1 MVPAWLQ
8 GPCGVVAGLRPR
20 KLRALCLL
28 LAAVLQA
35 VGESAPPAEK
45 TSKPSRLPAERVKR
59 NYGPN
64 ICFNRGQQQC
74 CPGWQRS
81 AGSGQC
87 LQAHCPFGCGNGVC
101 IAPYTCRCPTGPNQG
116 YHISCQDEVENTLR
130 PDVYTVQ
137 EGLPPLPVDLSKEHS
152 SPYRRIRVHK
162 RITIKKRPKVPPR
175 PVDQEFSA
183 AALVETYPVGQE
195 VVEST
200 GVLQPGDTQYVD
212 RGQTL
217 TLCSGYGC
225 GQQTLCVNYGGCQP
239 GQPIQRQPTSC
250 ATAGCEQRCQLVN
263 GQPICTCYH
272 GYTLKE
278 DGRYCADVDECTRYG
293 NSYRLCEQEC
303 QNTVGSYYC
312 SCQPGFVL
320 QPNRRTCSPVPGIP
334 TSVIL
339 PGDCTSGCPGGE
351 QICGVGFE
359 LQQTPYGEQCVEID
373 ECTQSHCSQG
383 CRDSEGGFTCTC
395 LEGFK
400 LDADGTRCID
410 EDECSQD
417 NWRPCHQICQ
427 NTVGSFQCSCQHGFR
442 LLNNG
447 RSCMDINEC
456 TEGRPRCHHQCQNTY
471 GSYKCTCRS
480 GFRLLEDGSTCG
492 DIDECAVTAGICQGA
507 CVNTIGSYQCA
518 CPQGYNMEGG
528 RCVDVDECRQPDRGR
543 CEQMCVNNVGSYF
556 CSCNRGFVLTSDG
569 RGCGDIDE
577 CELYGTRVCQQGCT
591 NTYGSYTC
599 HCPDGYK
606 LHENGQ
612 NCVDVDECQVHTR
625 MCHYECQNTMGS
637 FSCSCPPGYTL
648 GSDGRTCNDI
658 DECALGGNGC
668 QHGCQNNIGSYVCVC
683 RDGYTIDP
691 NGQCVDEDECGA
703 DNPCSHQCVNTE
715 GGFQCLCP
723 RGLSLMPDGQR
734 CEDRDECAQ
743 PSQGGCHHSC
753 VNIHGSYYCTCN
765 HGYRLMPDRK
775 RCQATDTGTGCPEV
789 SIPCPMQCPQ
799 GFRPDSTGVN
809 CVDIDE
815 CQVLQTCGYCS
826 GYRKCS
832 HTCVNT
838 AGSFYCTCPPS
849 LTLHPDGRTC
859 VPVSPQPTCDRTC
872 LNGGTCRV
880 SGGCYTS
887 CVITYCEC
895 PDGFTGLNCEIGAGG
910 CSPPCANGGSCV
922 EKECVCPPGL
932 TGKTCAIDINE
943 CQTNV
948 SECAH
953 RCQNTFGS
961 FQCLCPPDST
971 LNADGKTC
979 KEIGCFPDCMSGGS
993 CVNNKCVCPTGLN
1006 GPTCQQDVNEC
1017 LENNGECDEICRNTF
1032 GSYNCF
1038 CKAGTTLNP
1047 DGKTCSDGTCQPACE
1062 NGGKCENGVC
1072 LCREGFMGPSCAIDI
1087 DECGLEIESYRTCDH
1102 DCVNTVGS
1110 YYCTCVF
1117 GYQLQEDG
1125 RSCKERG
1132 CDPACENGGTCQ
1144 FGQCICPVGYSGPT
1158 CSSEEPCEPACEN
1171 GGTCVA
1177 GECLCP
1183 PGYLGPSCAIEAPCE
1198 PTCENGGTCK
1208 AGQCVCPPGY
1218 LGPSCAIEA
1227 PCEPTCENGGTC
1239 KAGQCVCPPGY
1250 LGPSCAI
1257 EAPCEPTCENGGTCV
1272 AGQCLC
1278 PLGYLGP
1285 NCAVEAPCEP
1295 SCENGGTCKAGQCVC
1310 PPGYLGRDCLIE
1322 MACEPT
1328 CENGGT
1334 CKAGQCICPPGYLGP
1349 SCAIEAPCEPTCENG
1364 GTCVAGQCLCPL
1376 GYLGPSCAVEA
1387 PCEPTC
1393 ENGGTCKAGQCLCPP
1408 GYLGPSCAIEAPCE
1422 PTCENGGTCKAG
1434 QCVCPPGYLGPSC
1447 VIEAPCEPT
1456 CENGGTCK
1464 AGQCVCEP
1472 GYLGPSCAIEAP
1484 CEPTCENGGTCVV
1497 GQCLCPLGYL
1507 GPSCAVEAPC
1517 EPTCENG
1524 GTCKAGQCVCPPG
1537 YLGPSCAIEAP
1548 CEPTCENGGTCKAG
1562 QCICP
1567 PGYLGPSCAIE
1578 APCEPT
1584 CENGGT
1590 CKAGQCVCPPGYLG
1604 PICAIEEPC
1613 EPTCE
1618 NGGTCKAGQCVC
1630 PPGYLG
1636 PSCAIEMACEPT
1648 CENGGTCKAGQCVCP
1663 PGYLGPSC
1671 AIEAPCEPT
1680 CENGGTCKAGQCVCP
1695 PGYLGPSCAI
1705 EAPCEP
1711 ICENGGTCVAG
1722 QCLCPLGYLGPSC
1735 AIEAPCEPTCENGG
1749 TCVAGQCVC
1758 PPGYLGRG
1766 CAIEAP
1772 CEPTCENGGT
1782 CKAGQCVCPPG
1793 YLGPSC
1799 AIEAPCEPTCENG
1812 GTCKAG
1818 QCVCPPG
1825 YLGPSCAIEAPC
1837 EPACENGG
1845 TCVAGQCLC
1854 PLGYLGPSCA
1864 VEAPC
1869 EPTCENGG
1877 TCKAGQCVCP
1887 PGYLGPSCA
1896 IEAPCEPTCENGG
1909 TCKAGQCV
1917 CPPGYLGPSCA
1928 IEAPCEPTCENGGTC
1943 VAGQCVCPPGYLG
1956 PSCAIEAPCEP
1967 TCENGGT
1974 CKAGQCVCPP
1984 GYIGQSCSD
1993 EAPCEPTCVNGATCK
2008 AGVCICPP
2016 GFLGPSCEIDID
2028 ECGSIGL
2035 ESTSL
2040 CDHNCVN
2047 TLGSYYCTC
2056 RTGYQLRNDSSSC
2069 KDIDEC
2075 LVGMDE
2081 CHPTANCTNTVGSY
2095 TCSCNVGHVGDGRV
2109 CLDIDECDSGTA
2121 DCDPAAT
2128 CTNTAGSYSCECN
2141 DGYEGDGK
2149 TCVATCYPPCGL
2161 GSRCVN
2167 GTCLCPPGFVGDAC
2181 NADVDECV
2189 MTPGV
2194 CEFECE
2200 NTIGSYRCVCPAGF
2214 RLNPEDQST
2223 CLDIDECEEE
2233 VCSQQCM
2240 NSYGSF
2246 KCTCDLGFVLDVD
2259 GFNCT
2264 ELKLFPCTFDGVLYE
2279 SGSTWEVDLCTECS
2293 CNDGIILCSECPTL
2307 PCTTTEQPEGD
2318 CCPRCKAC
2326 IQEGLE
2332 YQHQDSW
2339 SPMFDSCQVCTCL
2352 EGETQCEPVDCD
2364 LPCTHPVVPPGECCG
2379 ECTDCSYE
2387 GSVIPSGT
2395 VFFQTPKNCSQ
2406 CLCLDGD
2413 VQCIEEECPPV
2424 ACSNPIQGPCCPY
2437 CPEDCIIEDEEG
2449 SGVYEHGEVF
2459 NPSDDPCVECTCM
2472 DGELDCQSIECIVP
2486 NCPIEFQFQPPGTC
2500 CTICSEEPIGCL
2512 TADNTVIP
2520 IGRTFTLQG
2529 EPCKFCSCQAGG
2541 NVACET
2547 IECEVSCTHPV
2558 TYPGV
2563 CCPDCSGACSYNN
2576 VTYPDGGAF
2585 PSADADC
2592 ENCTCL
2598 EGNVQCEPVS
2608 CAILC
2613 SHPYQ
2618 PEGAC
2623 CPICEDC
2630 YYQGRFHENR
2640 GIFVPENNPCQTC
2653 LCALGHVTCTSNC
2666 PPLNCTNKVLIP
2678 GECCP
2683 VCTDE
2688 TCVREDGVQFAQ
2700 GQTWTPLDDPC
2711 TQCACVRSGIVCR
2724 AVTCE
2729 VECTYGLQT
2738 EDTCCPDCSV
2748 CDYEEVVYQDGQVF
2762 QPNGDVCTTCTCEGG
2777 EVNCVTQTCPDLTC
2791 TVIEP
2796 QLGKCCPKC
2805 QECVDDDGMR
2815 YSHGQPWSPA
2825 NDSCTSCLCANAEIS
2840 CTTITCPA
2848 VCDKPTLV
2856 PGYCCPVCDGCEYN
2870 GQKFQEGD
2878 VFKPDDDQCVECQC
2892 QDDQLVCSTIVCP
2905 IPACSAEETVLEEG
2919 ACCPMCKGEIQR
2931 ADYCEVDEVR
2941 HPSGSSFKLDD
2952 CTTCVC
2958 ENGNSTCRTETC
2970 ANLLCPT
2977 DEKLRLPGECCP
2989 ICRGLACMFENEMIP
3004 YGETF
3009 TPKGDNCSICV
3020 CKGGDVPECERVACP
3035 LPKCNIGN
3043 QVLQPGSCC
3052 VECTVEEWCYYRG
3065 DRYLLGETWTD
3076 ECNDC
3081 VCVGGDY
3088 QCTPRTCPTLVCNQ
3102 GEMPFPVPEACCD
3115 VCVPDSGTCIVFGDP
3130 HYRTFDGRYHDFQ
3143 GTCTYILSEDGVDNT
3158 FQIIVQNAL
3167 WRQIHDPVL
3176 GECPGQGSNTT
3187 VGNDGKGTYAVAWTQ
3202 LVSIH
3207 LGSNTI
3213 DLLPGHSVFV
3223 NKEVVELPYAVEP
3236 VFSIQRAGEYVVM
3249 TAAIGIK
3256 VSWDGE
3262 HFVEVEAAGSYR
3274 GKLQGLCGDF
3284 NAYPDDDLRM
3294 ANGNTALTASDFG
3307 NSWEIGERPD
3317 CSCRYGK
3324 EIKPCESV
3332 SLVAQMEATRQ
3343 CSILKSEIFQPAH
3356 RVMAPEPFFDACRYD
3371 LCACPEQ
3378 DRCLCGILSAYAH
3391 EAAKQ
3396 QVILDWRTNSLCGI
3410 SCPEGFQYDE
3420 CGPSCPQTCDSTT
3433 TPGDRCLQACVPGC
3447 FCAAGMVLH
3456 NLRCISPSDCPTT

>member
-1 MVPAWLQ
+1 MVTVWLQ
-8 GPCGVVAGLRPR
+8 GPCGVLAGLRPK

-28 LAAVLQA
+28 LAAVLQQA
-35 VGESAPPAEK
+35 VCESPAPAEK
-45 TSKPSRLPAERVKR
+45 TSHQSKATRLLAERVKR

-101 IAPYTCRCPTGPNQG
+101 IAPYTCRCPAGPHQG
-116 YHISCQDEVENTLR
+116 YHISCQDDVENTLR
-130 PDVYTVQ
+130 PDVYSVQ

-152 SPYRRIRVHK
+152 TPYRRIRVLK

-175 PVDQEFSA
+175 QVDQDFNA
-183 AALVETYPVGQE
+183 AALVEPYPVARE

-200 GVLQPGDTQYVD
+200 GGAQDPQYVD
-212 RGQTL
+212 RGHVS

-225 GQQTLCVNYGGCQP
+225 GQPTLCVTYGGCQP
-239 GQPIQRQPTSC
+239 GQPTQRQPTSC
-250 ATAGCEQRCQLVN
+250 ATAGCEQQCQLVN

-320 QPNRRTCSPVPGIP
+320 QPNRRTCAPVPGM
-334 TSVIL
+334 TASVVI
-339 PGDCTSGCPGGE
+339 GGNCISGCPTGE

-373 ECTQSHCSQG
+373 ECAQSHCSQG

-400 LDADGTRCID
+400 LDADGTKCID

-427 NTVGSFQCSCQHGFR
+427 NTLGSFQCSCQHGFR

-471 GSYKCTCRS
+471 GSYKCTCRP
-480 GFRLLEDGSTCG
+480 GFRLLEDGSTCA
-492 DIDECAVTAGICQGA
+492 DIDECAVTSGICQGA

-528 RCVDVDECRQPDRGR
+528 RCVDIDECRQPDRGR
-543 CEQMCVNNVGSYF
+543 CEQTCMNNVGSYF

-637 FSCSCPPGYTL
+637 FTCSCPPGYTL

-658 DECALGGNGC
+658 NECELGGNGC
-668 QHGCQNNIGSYVCVC
+668 QHSCQNTIGSYKCVC
-683 RDGYTIDP
+683 RDGYSIDP
-691 NGQCVDEDECGA
+691 NGQCADENECGA

-723 RGLSLMPDGQR
+723 RGLSLLPDGKR

-743 PSQGGCHHSC
+743 PSRGGCHHSC
-753 VNIHGSYYCTCN
+753 VNTHGSYYCACN
-765 HGYRLMPDRK
+765 PGYRLMPDRR
-775 RCQATDTGTGCPEV
+775 RCQATDSGTGCPEV

-799 GFRPDSTGVN
+799 GFRPDSTGIN

-838 AGSFYCTCPPS
+838 AGSFYCSCPPS

-887 CVITYCEC
+887 CVISYCEC

-948 SECAH
+948 TECAH

-979 KEIGCFPDCMSGGS
+979 KEIGCFPACMSGGS

-1017 LENNGECDEICRNTF
+1017 LEKNGGCDDICRNTF
-1032 GSYNCF
+1032 GSYHCF
-1038 CKAGTTLNP
+1038 CKPGTTLNP
-1047 DGKTCSDGTCQPACE
+1047 DGKTCSDGACQPACE
-1062 NGGKCENGVC
+1062 NGATCENGIC
-1072 LCREGFMGPSCAIDI
+1072 QCKEGFMGPSCAIDI
-1087 DECGLEIESYRTCDH
+1087 DECGLEIESYRTCDQ

-1117 GYQLQEDG
+1117 GYELQEDG
-1125 RSCKERG
+1125 RSCRESG
-1132 CDPACENGGTCQ
+1132 CDPACENGGSCQ
-1144 FGQCICPVGYSGPT
+1144 FGQCFCLPGYSGPT
-1158 CSSEEPCEPACEN
+1158 CSS
-1171 GGTCVA
+1171 
-1177 GECLCP
+1177 
-1183 PGYLGPSCAIEAPCE
+1183 EAPCE

-1250 LGPSCAI
+1250 LGPSCAL
-1257 EAPCEPTCENGGTCV
+1257 EAP
-1272 AGQCLC
+1272 
-1278 PLGYLGP
+1278 
-1285 NCAVEAPCEP
+1285 
-1295 SCENGGTCKAGQCVC
+1295 
-1310 PPGYLGRDCLIE
+1310 
-1322 MACEPT
+1322 CEPT

-1349 SCAIEAPCEPTCENG
+1349 TCD
-1364 GTCVAGQCLCPL
+1364 
-1376 GYLGPSCAVEA
+1376 
-1387 PCEPTC
+1387 
-1393 ENGGTCKAGQCLCPP
+1393 
-1408 GYLGPSCAIEAPCE
+1408 IEAPCE

-1447 VIEAPCEPT
+1447 SEEAPCEP
-1456 CENGGTCK
+1456 
-1464 AGQCVCEP
+1464 
-1472 GYLGPSCAIEAP
+1472 P
-1484 CEPTCENGGTCVV
+1484 CE
-1497 GQCLCPLGYL
+1497 
-1507 GPSCAVEAPC
+1507 
-1517 EPTCENG
+1517 
-1524 GTCKAGQCVCPPG
+1524 
-1537 YLGPSCAIEAP
+1537 
-1548 CEPTCENGGTCKAG
+1548 
-1562 QCICP
+1562 
-1567 PGYLGPSCAIE
+1567 
-1578 APCEPT
+1578 
-1584 CENGGT
+1584 
-1590 CKAGQCVCPPGYLG
+1590 
-1604 PICAIEEPC
+1604 
-1613 EPTCE
+1613 
-1618 NGGTCKAGQCVC
+1618 
-1630 PPGYLG
+1630 
-1636 PSCAIEMACEPT
+1636 
-1648 CENGGTCKAGQCVCP
+1648 
-1663 PGYLGPSC
+1663 
-1671 AIEAPCEPT
+1671 
-1680 CENGGTCKAGQCVCP
+1680 
-1695 PGYLGPSCAI
+1695 
-1705 EAPCEP
+1705 
-1711 ICENGGTCVAG
+1711 
-1722 QCLCPLGYLGPSC
+1722 
-1735 AIEAPCEPTCENGG
+1735 
-1749 TCVAGQCVC
+1749 
-1758 PPGYLGRG
+1758 
-1766 CAIEAP
+1766 
-1772 CEPTCENGGT
+1772 
-1782 CKAGQCVCPPG
+1782 
-1793 YLGPSC
+1793 
-1799 AIEAPCEPTCENG
+1799 
-1812 GTCKAG
+1812 
-1818 QCVCPPG
+1818 
-1825 YLGPSCAIEAPC
+1825 
-1837 EPACENGG
+1837 
-1845 TCVAGQCLC
+1845 
-1854 PLGYLGPSCA
+1854 
-1864 VEAPC
+1864 
-1869 EPTCENGG
+1869 
-1877 TCKAGQCVCP
+1877 
-1887 PGYLGPSCA
+1887 
-1896 IEAPCEPTCENGG
+1896 
-1909 TCKAGQCV
+1909 
-1917 CPPGYLGPSCA
+1917 
-1928 IEAPCEPTCENGGTC
+1928 
-1943 VAGQCVCPPGYLG
+1943 
-1956 PSCAIEAPCEP
+1956 
-1967 TCENGGT
+1967 
-1974 CKAGQCVCPP
+1974 
-1984 GYIGQSCSD
+1984 
-1993 EAPCEPTCVNGATCK
+1993 NGATCK
-2008 AGVCICPP
+2008 AAVCFCPP
-2016 GFLGPSCEIDID
+2016 GFLGPSCEFDID
-2028 ECGSIGL
+2028 ECGGIGL
-2035 ESTSL
+2035 ESVSL

-2047 TLGSYYCTC
+2047 TVGSYYCTC
-2056 RTGYQLRNDSSSC
+2056 EAGYQLSNDSSSC
-2069 KDIDEC
+2069 VDIDEC
-2075 LVGMDE
+2075 AVGTDE
-2081 CHPTANCTNTVGSY
+2081 CHPTANCTNTIGSF
-2095 TCSCNVGHVGDGRV
+2095 TCSCNIGHVGDGRV

-2128 CTNTAGSYSCECN
+2128 CTNTAGSYSCDCN

-2194 CEFECE
+2194 CEFECM

-2214 RLNPEDQST
+2214 SLNPEDQST
-2223 CLDIDECEEE
+2223 CLDIDECEEP
-2233 VCSQQCM
+2233 VCAQQCM
-2240 NSYGSF
+2240 NSYGSY
-2246 KCTCDLGFVLDVD
+2246 KCNCDLGFVLDVD

-2279 SGSTWEVDLCTECS
+2279 SGSTWQVDQCTECS

-2307 PCTTTEQPEGD
+2307 PCATTEQPEGD

-2326 IQEGLE
+2326 IQDGLE
-2332 YQHQDSW
+2332 YQHLDSW
-2339 SPMFDSCQVCTCL
+2339 SPMFDACQICTCL

-2379 ECTDCSYE
+2379 DCTDCSYE
-2387 GSVIPSGT
+2387 GSIIPSGT
-2395 VFFQTPKNCSQ
+2395 VFFQTPQNCSQ
-2406 CLCLDGD
+2406 CLCMDGN

-2424 ACSNPIQGPCCPY
+2424 ACSYPIQGPCCPY
-2437 CPEDCIIEDEEG
+2437 CPANCIIEDDEG
-2449 SGVYEHGEVF
+2449 SGLYEHGEVF
-2459 NPSDDPCVECTCM
+2459 SPSDDPCLECTCM
-2472 DGELDCQSIECIVP
+2472 DGEVDCESIECLVP
-2486 NCPIEFQFQPPGTC
+2486 NCPIEFQFQPPNTC
-2500 CTICSEEPIGCL
+2500 CTICSEEAIGCL

-2558 TYPGV
+2558 IHPGV

-2576 VTYPDGGAF
+2576 VTYPDGAAF

-2608 CAILC
+2608 CPILC

-2618 PEGAC
+2618 PPGAC

-2630 YYQGRFHENR
+2630 YFEGKFHENR
-2640 GIFVPENNPCQTC
+2640 GIFVPETNSCQTC
-2653 LCALGHVTCTSNC
+2653 ICALGYVDCTSNC
-2666 PPLNCTNKVLIP
+2666 PPLNCSNTVVLP

-2683 VCTDE
+2683 VCTE
-2688 TCVREDGVQFAQ
+2688 RTCVREDGVQFAE
-2700 GQTWTPLDDPC
+2700 GQTWMPLEDPC
-2711 TQCACVRSGIVCR
+2711 SQCACVRSGVVCR

-2729 VECTYGLQT
+2729 IECTFGLQT

-2748 CDYEEVVYQDGQVF
+2748 CDYEGVVYQDGQVF
-2762 QPNGDVCTTCTCEGG
+2762 QPNGDVCTTCTCKEG
-2777 EVNCVTQTCPDLTC
+2777 EVDCVTQTCPDLTC

-2815 YSHGQPWSPA
+2815 YTHGQLWSPA
-2825 NDSCTSCLCANAEIS
+2825 NDSCTSCLCANTEIS

-2856 PGYCCPVCDGCEYN
+2856 PGYCCPVCDGCEYD
-2870 GQKFQEGD
+2870 GTKYQEGD

-2905 IPACSAEETVLEEG
+2905 IPACSAEETILEEG

-2931 ADYCEVDEVR
+2931 ADFCEMDGVR
-2941 HPSGSSFKLDD
+2941 HPSGTSFKLDD
-2952 CTTCVC
+2952 CTSCIC
-2958 ENGNSTCRTETC
+2958 ESGNSTCLTETC
-2970 ANLLCPT
+2970 GTLLCPS

-3009 TPKGDNCSICV
+3009 TPKGDNCSVCV
-3020 CKGGDVPECERVACP
+3020 CKGGDLPECERIACP
-3035 LPKCNIGN
+3035 LLKCNIEN

-3052 VECTVEEWCYYRG
+3052 VECTVDEWCYYRG
-3065 DRYLLGETWTD
+3065 DRYLLGERWTD

-3088 QCTPRTCPTLVCNQ
+3088 QCTPRTCPPLVCNQ

-3130 HYRTFDGRYHDFQ
+3130 HYRTFDGRFHDFQ

-3158 FQIIVQNAL
+3158 FQIIVQNAPR
-3167 WRQIHDPVL
+3167 RQLYVPLL
-3176 GECPGQGSNTT
+3176 GECPGQGSSTT
-3187 VGNDGKGTYAVAWTQ
+3187 VGNDGKGTYAVSWTQ

-3223 NKEVVELPYAVEP
+3223 NKEIVELPYAVEP

-3420 CGPSCPQTCDSTT
+3420 CGPSCPQTCDSVSSST
-3433 TPGDRCLQACVPGC
+3433 DKCLQACVPGC